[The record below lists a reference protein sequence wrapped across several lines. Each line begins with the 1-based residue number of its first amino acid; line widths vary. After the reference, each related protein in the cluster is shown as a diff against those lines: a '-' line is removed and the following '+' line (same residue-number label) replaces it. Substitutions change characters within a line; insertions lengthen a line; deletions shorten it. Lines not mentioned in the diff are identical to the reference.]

1 MKTIQDFE
9 KFLGKRA
16 SDTTED
22 DLIKFFTETDFKEQ
36 TPHVIVDFLETLM
49 DHVSNENFKKDI
61 FSIRTASQL
70 LEDEEIIDSIFSNYR
85 LGKITRDELL
95 NRIKQ
100 NFQSDDPIFVFSN
113 MLCSMIALEDL
124 NLSEEQD
131 LIQSSTEKLEQI
143 FKNFGSMEN
152 SYPIRCD
159 LIDLIHQV
167 REIYFE
173 RYNKE
178 ILNEKW
184 ISDEEDK
191 LTDFEDE
198 KIEEIPDC
206 GIEPEE
212 LGYLDITKLKKENS

>member
-1 MKTIQDFE
+1 
-9 KFLGKRA
+9 
-16 SDTTED
+16 
-22 DLIKFFTETDFKEQ
+22 
-36 TPHVIVDFLETLM
+36 
-49 DHVSNENFKKDI
+49 
-61 FSIRTASQL
+61 
-70 LEDEEIIDSIFSNYR
+70 
-85 LGKITRDELL
+85 
-95 NRIKQ
+95 
-100 NFQSDDPIFVFSN
+100 
-113 MLCSMIALEDL
+113 MIALEDL